1 MDERLRQMLAGYVDN
16 ELTEQERIE
25 FERELAVNAELQREL
40 KEFNRLKMVSG
51 QMRYAD
57 LPDQVWEA
65 YWQSVY
71 RKIERGAG
79 WVLASIGAII
89 LLVFGAF
96 EAFSKLY
103 ADPASPW
110 WLKTGLTLA
119 AVGLII
125 LLVSLVRER
134 FFAYKRERYTEVEK

>member
-1 MDERLRQMLAGYVDN
+1 MDERWKQLLAGYVDN
-16 ELTEQERIE
+16 ELTDREKSE

-40 KEFNRLKMVSG
+40 KEFNRLKAVTN
-51 QMRYAD
+51 QMKYAD
-57 LPDQVWEA
+57 LPDEVWEA

-79 WVLASIGAII
+79 WVLASVGAII
-89 LLVFGAF
+89 LLVFGVF

-103 ADPASPW
+103 TDPSAPV
-110 WLKTGLTLA
+110 WLKIGLTLA
-119 AVGLII
+119 SIGVII
-125 LLVSLVRER
+125 LLVSVFRER